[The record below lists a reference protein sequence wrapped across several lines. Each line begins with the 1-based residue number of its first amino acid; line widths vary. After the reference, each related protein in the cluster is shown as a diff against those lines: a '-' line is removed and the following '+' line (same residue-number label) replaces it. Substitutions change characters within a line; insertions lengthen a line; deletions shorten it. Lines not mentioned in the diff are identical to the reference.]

1 MLPIFRPLKDPAV
14 AVVWSGLAASTIGE
28 DLFRV
33 AVVWI
38 AADAIGNA
46 AGYVNAAQYGAMLV
60 VGLLGASAF
69 DRWRADRAM
78 MGAKYASAVLAL
90 IPVAGFFIWGI
101 SIPLLVLSVMGLAGL
116 RMVFTPALQSAVP
129 VLVPDRDAM
138 QAINGLFDAT
148 WRLARL
154 IGPMMAA
161 VLNTLLP
168 VIHFLSITAVG
179 FVLSGLAVWAVR
191 DRLIDPNHRPRP
203 GRGGWRGAWDALL
216 DGTRLMLREPVMGAL
231 LMVNAV
237 ANGPWSVALQLCI
250 ALMVKE
256 HDPNIFGFHGL
267 AALGLI
273 IGTCGVG
280 DVAGNLVAGSVR
292 FRRPLS
298 TMFIGY
304 VAMGMGFALIALAAW
319 GLDNPYKLPAMM
331 AAGLLSGFGG
341 PFYFIPMIT
350 RLQTVYRG
358 AEIARVFRLRL
369 AVMAGAMLL
378 FNLGATP
385 MFDWIGPTH
394 TEFLFGLL
402 LLALGVAG
410 YIYFR
415 RNEMAGASG
424 QAAPP
429 AVAE

>member
-1 MLPIFRPLKDPAV
+1 MIPVLRPLKDPAV
-14 AVVWSGLAASTIGE
+14 ATVWSGLAASTIGE

-38 AADAIGNA
+38 AAGQIGNA

-60 VGLLGASAF
+60 VGLLGASLF

-78 MGAKYASAVLAL
+78 IGAKYASAVLAL
-90 IPVAGFFIWGI
+90 MPVAGFYVWGV
-101 SIPLLVLSVMGLAGL
+101 SIPLLVLAVMGLAGL

-129 VLVPDRDAM
+129 VLVTDREAL

-154 IGPMMAA
+154 IGPMLAA

-168 VIHFLSITAVG
+168 VIHFLSVTAVG
-179 FVLSGLAVWAVR
+179 FVLSGFAIWSVR
-191 DRLIDPNHRPRP
+191 ERMYDPAHRPRP

-216 DGTRLMLREPVMGAL
+216 DGMRLMLSQPRTGGL
-231 LMVNAV
+231 LMINAF

-250 ALMVKE
+250 ALMVVE
-256 HDPNIFGFHGL
+256 HDPHLFGLHGL

-273 IGTCGVG
+273 IGATGMG
-280 DVAGNLVAGSVR
+280 DVIGNLVAGSVR

-298 TMFIGY
+298 TMFLGY
-304 VAMGMGFALIALAAW
+304 VAMGSGFALVALAAW
-319 GLDNPYKLPAMM
+319 GIDNPFKLPAMM
-331 AAGLLSGFGG
+331 LAGLIAGFGG

-350 RLQTVYRG
+350 RMQTVFRG

-369 AVMAGAMLL
+369 AVMAASMLF

-385 MFDWIGPTH
+385 LFDLIGPTH
-394 TEFLFGLL
+394 TEFYLGLL
-402 LLALGVAG
+402 LLCLGLGG
-410 YIYFR
+410 YAYFR
-415 RNEMAGASG
+415 RRENEPEL
-424 QAAPP
+424 PP
-429 AVAE
+429 

>member
-1 MLPIFRPLKDPAV
+1 MIPVLRPLKDPAV
-14 AVVWSGLAASTIGE
+14 ATVWSGLAASTIGE

-38 AADAIGNA
+38 AAEQIGNA

-78 MGAKYASAVLAL
+78 IGSKYASAVLAL
-90 IPVAGFFIWGI
+90 LPVAGFYIWGI
-101 SIPLLVLSVMGLAGL
+101 SIPLLVISVMGLAAL

-129 VLVPDRDAM
+129 VLVKDREAL

-154 IGPMMAA
+154 IGPMLAA

-168 VIHFLSITAVG
+168 VIHFLSVTALG
-179 FVLSGLAVWAVR
+179 FVLSGLAIWAVR
-191 DRLIDPNHRPRP
+191 DRVVDPASKPRP

-216 DGTRLMLREPVMGAL
+216 DGARLMLSEPTTGAL
-231 LMVNAV
+231 LLINAF
-237 ANGPWSVALQLCI
+237 ANGPWSVALQLAI
-250 ALMVKE
+250 ALMVVE
-256 HDPNIFGFHGL
+256 HDPHLFGLHGL

-273 IGTCGVG
+273 IGTTGMG
-280 DVAGNLVAGSVR
+280 DVIGNLVAGSVR

-298 TMFIGY
+298 TMFLGY
-304 VAMGMGFALIALAAW
+304 VAMGAGFALIAVAAW
-319 GLDNPYKLPAMM
+319 GLPNPWKLPAMM
-331 AAGLLSGFGG
+331 ASGMIAGFGG

-350 RLQTVYRG
+350 RMQTIFRG

-369 AVMAGAMLL
+369 AVMAASMLI

-385 MFDWIGPTH
+385 LFDLIGPTH
-394 TEFLFGLL
+394 TEFYVGLL
-402 LLALGVAG
+402 LLALGLAG
-410 YIYFR
+410 HLYYRQREIDL
-415 RNEMAGASG
+415 EKIPEK
-424 QAAPP
+424 AA
-429 AVAE
+429 

>member
-1 MLPIFRPLKDPAV
+1 MIPVLRPLKDGGIAT
-14 AVVWSGLAASTIGE
+14 VWSGLAASTIGE

-38 AADAIGNA
+38 AAEQIGNA
-46 AGYVNAAQYGAMLV
+46 AGYVNAAQYGAMLAI
-60 VGLLGASAF
+60 GLLGASVF

-78 MGAKYASAVLAL
+78 MGAKYASAAL
-90 IPVAGFFIWGI
+90 SLLPVAGSYVWGV
-101 SIPLLVLSVMGLAGL
+101 SIPLLVLSVMGIAGL

-129 VLVPDRDAM
+129 VLVPDRSAM
-138 QAINGLFDAT
+138 QAVNGLFDAT

-154 IGPMMAA
+154 IGPMLAA

-168 VIHFLSITAVG
+168 VIHFLTVTTVG

-191 DRLIDPNHRPRP
+191 DRLYDPASKPRP
-203 GRGGWRGAWDALL
+203 SRAGLGGIWDALL
-216 DGTRLMLREPVMGAL
+216 DGARLMIREPVMGVL
-231 LMVNAV
+231 LLVNAF

-256 HDPNIFGFHGL
+256 HDPHLFGFHGL

-280 DVAGNLVAGSVR
+280 DVVGNLVAGSVR

-298 TMFIGY
+298 TMFLGY
-304 VAMGMGFALIALAAW
+304 VAMGLGFAGIALAAW
-319 GLDNPYKLPAMM
+319 GLDNPLKLPAMM
-331 AAGLLSGFGG
+331 AAGAVAGFGG

-350 RLQTVYRG
+350 RMQTVYRG

-369 AVMAGAMLL
+369 AIMAGSMLV
-378 FNLGATP
+378 FNLAATP
-385 MFDWIGPTH
+385 LFDWIGPTH
-394 TEFLFGLL
+394 TELWLGLL
-402 LLALGVAG
+402 LLALGLGGHAW
-410 YIYFR
+410 FR
-415 RNEMAGASG
+415 RNEERLDRL
-424 QAAPP
+424 P
-429 AVAE
+429 ELREKTI

>member
-1 MLPIFRPLKDPAV
+1 MIPVLRPLRDPAV
-14 AVVWSGLAASTIGE
+14 ATIWSGLAASTIGE

-38 AADAIGNA
+38 AAEQIGNA

-60 VGLLGASAF
+60 VGLLGASWF

-78 MGAKYASAVLAL
+78 MGAKYASAALAL
-90 IPVAGFFIWGI
+90 LPVAGSYAWGI
-101 SIPLLVLSVMGLAGL
+101 SIPLLVISVMGLAGL
-116 RMVFTPALQSAVP
+116 RMIFTPALQSAVP
-129 VLVPDRDAM
+129 VLVKDSAGL

-154 IGPMMAA
+154 IGPTLAA

-168 VIHFLSITAVG
+168 VIHFLSVTALG

-191 DRLIDPNHRPRP
+191 DRVVDPASKPRP

-216 DGTRLMLREPVMGAL
+216 DGARLMLSERTTGTL
-231 LMVNAV
+231 LLVNAFS
-237 ANGPWSVALQLCI
+237 NGPWSVALQLCI
-250 ALMVKE
+250 ALMVVE
-256 HDPNIFGFHGL
+256 HDPHLFGLRGL

-273 IGTCGVG
+273 VGTAGVG
-280 DVAGNLVAGSVR
+280 DVIGNLVAGSVR

-298 TMFIGY
+298 TMFLGY
-304 VAMGMGFALIALAAW
+304 VAMGTGFALIALAAW
-319 GLDNPYKLPAMM
+319 GLDNPWKLPAMM
-331 AAGLLSGFGG
+331 LAGLLAGFGG

-350 RLQTVYRG
+350 RMQTVFHG

-369 AVMAGAMLL
+369 AVMAGSMLL

-385 MFDWIGPTH
+385 LFDLVGPTH
-394 TEFLFGLL
+394 TEFYLGLL
-402 LLALGVAG
+402 LLAVGVVG
-410 YIYFR
+410 HLYFR
-415 RNEMAGASG
+415 RQENL
-424 QAAPP
+424 P
-429 AVAE
+429 